1 MDIDSLRLIIL
12 LSRTLNFTKA
22 SSESFMTQPTL
33 SRKIV
38 QCEEELGI
46 KIFNRSTH
54 SVSLTEAGREVIDD
68 IQRIVSLYD
77 ELSRYCHSLD
87 KEKPLKIGYSVYPYG
102 LSFCMKVEE
111 FLKKNGDNIA
121 SSIDFIPL
129 EESVKALADGNIDGL
144 VTIDFLKEND
154 GMAHT
159 RIEPSRVY
167 AVVNCRNP
175 LSEKNNLTVSDLKGN
190 RIILSGREICNE
202 LYESRMAFLIKN
214 GISRD
219 LIIDAESAK
228 DAMMMASRDEGIPIL
243 NEEGHI
249 NTIDTLRPIPLI
261 GDIPEIDFIFAWMER
276 NKSKSLTRYI
286 DAVKAVAAT
295 EDR

>member
-1 MDIDSLRLIIL
+1 
-12 LSRTLNFTKA
+12 
-22 SSESFMTQPTL
+22 
-33 SRKIV
+33 
-38 QCEEELGI
+38 
-46 KIFNRSTH
+46 
-54 SVSLTEAGREVIDD
+54 
-68 IQRIVSLYD
+68 
-77 ELSRYCHSLD
+77 
-87 KEKPLKIGYSVYPYG
+87 
-102 LSFCMKVEE
+102 
-111 FLKKNGDNIA
+111 
-121 SSIDFIPL
+121 
-129 EESVKALADGNIDGL
+129 
-144 VTIDFLKEND
+144 
-154 GMAHT
+154 MAHT

>member
-77 ELSRYCHSLD
+77 ELSGYCHSLD

-129 EESVKALADGNIDGL
+129 EESVKALADGNDFFCVLGCEVDFQTMSHVEHLVHLGPVSAALFLNGL
-144 VTIDFLKEND
+144 E
-154 GMAHT
+154 
-159 RIEPSRVY
+159 
-167 AVVNCRNP
+167 
-175 LSEKNNLTVSDLKGN
+175 
-190 RIILSGREICNE
+190 
-202 LYESRMAFLIKN
+202 
-214 GISRD
+214 
-219 LIIDAESAK
+219 
-228 DAMMMASRDEGIPIL
+228 
-243 NEEGHI
+243 
-249 NTIDTLRPIPLI
+249 
-261 GDIPEIDFIFAWMER
+261 
-276 NKSKSLTRYI
+276 
-286 DAVKAVAAT
+286 
-295 EDR
+295 

>member
-77 ELSRYCHSLD
+77 ELSGYCHSLD
-87 KEKPLKIGYSVYPYG
+87 KKKPLKIGYSVYPYG

-129 EESVKALADGNIDGL
+129 EESVKALANGNIDGL
-144 VTIDFLKEND
+144 VTIDFLKENETIRLESFE
-154 GMAHT
+154 GT
-159 RIEPSRVY
+159 P
-167 AVVNCRNP
+167 
-175 LSEKNNLTVSDLKGN
+175 
-190 RIILSGREICNE
+190 REYNQDEIYS
-202 LYESRMAFLIKN
+202 LAIKN
-214 GISRD
+214 AAINFKRWKNKEENIKFFLPERPGLSHRRGCFCQ
-219 LIIDAESAK
+219 
-228 DAMMMASRDEGIPIL
+228 MACLLGPRC
-243 NEEGHI
+243 
-249 NTIDTLRPIPLI
+249 
-261 GDIPEIDFIFAWMER
+261 
-276 NKSKSLTRYI
+276 
-286 DAVKAVAAT
+286 V
-295 EDR
+295 